1 MSMLRQTVNLCFPCV
16 IIKSLIH
23 VLFVVL
29 YCALATAQ
37 VVSYIISVVQNI
49 ILALQIKRLILV
61 LNWTDYVFSWAKRLW
76 IWHIHILDIS
86 KILEWADPVGDL
98 RSELTHNFVLVL
110 HIDSHGVTTRHSLL
124 RFTKVGGLRNFTHGV
139 TSTVLIF
146 QINYIMALYSRRP
159 NLCLGSIA
167 NSFCFSQI

>member
-61 LNWTDYVFSWAKRLW
+61 LN
-76 IWHIHILDIS
+76 
-86 KILEWADPVGDL
+86 
-98 RSELTHNFVLVL
+98 
-110 HIDSHGVTTRHSLL
+110 
-124 RFTKVGGLRNFTHGV
+124 
-139 TSTVLIF
+139 
-146 QINYIMALYSRRP
+146 
-159 NLCLGSIA
+159 
-167 NSFCFSQI
+167 